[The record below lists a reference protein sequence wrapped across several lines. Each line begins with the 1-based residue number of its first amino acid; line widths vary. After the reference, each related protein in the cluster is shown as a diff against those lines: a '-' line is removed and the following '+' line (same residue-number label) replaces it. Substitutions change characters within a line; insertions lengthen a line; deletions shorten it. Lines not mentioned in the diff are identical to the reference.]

1 MAFKMSE
8 NSLFAVLLRSA
19 WWYGIAIGLALI
31 AISLILFGGRFLIFG
46 VTGAIPFFVIAGIAG
61 YKQSKQPSR
70 ERVQEVYEQT
80 RKMNAKQIA
89 NKIAAPYIEAR
100 YDSEPFKGEA
110 ADLLLVRGN
119 RSYLLCAKRFKVGNT
134 GVEPLKKLVAAGEK
148 AEATGYLYVALGEI
162 SDAAVDYANQND
174 VEIIQ
179 ATRLAAFFDGQANIE

>member
-31 AISLILFGGRFLIFG
+31 AISLILFSGQFLIFG
-46 VTGAIPFFVIAGIAG
+46 ITGAIPFFVIAGIAG

-70 ERVQEVYEQT
+70 ERVQEVYDQT

-100 YDSEPFKGEA
+100 YDSEPFKGDA

-134 GVEPLKKLVAAGEK
+134 GVEPLKKLVAVGEK
-148 AEATGYLYVALGEI
+148 VEATGYLYVALGEI